1 MKKVKYILPV
11 ILVVLSMAITLPI
24 FTSAG
29 NGNELYINA
38 DKKQE
43 IVAGTA
49 LTDQQ
54 LLSLFNVSSNYND
67 LFNGKMTIEHSIDFN
82 TPGKYNVKF
91 IASYQEVKCVP
102 KNNGNPNV
110 NCDDNGNGNGNA
122 HGHGSYQYIDHQ
134 KVAVAKLTITKPT
147 PKIEIF
153 SDNTK
158 WAYEYT
164 TYTNEQLISLYN
176 VQVSGNEN
184 NLPIQVSHSIDFT
197 KVGTYDVV
205 FTVGDVSKTVTY
217 EVKDLLPILLSDN
230 EHTIKVNQSIDYLSA
245 YNVNAYELNNYDLNN
260 SVSINDSKVDYTKPG
275 DYDVT
280 FSVNDNDGNVVIKHV
295 VLHIVQIDTINSK
308 QEQIIELGTTYTVEE
323 LKNIFELTANYN
335 LNLANVSV
343 TEAIDY
349 NTVGEYEITFKDT
362 TKNVETKSTLKIV
375 KHIQKEIELKEICT
389 KIGIHLT
396 KEQYLA
402 AYEQEYGKIEDTKI
416 LETLIIDDSVVDY
429 DTEGTYQV
437 TVHATNNAG
446 DVLSVV
452 IALCVQKDTTTDP
465 DETCNKYENGSDRVE
480 KVSITQSDVITD
492 SKLRELFAFDDSFSV
507 VHNINPEAIGVY
519 SVLFSNNKCNF
530 NGQVEVLETKVITDK
545 ETITDELKDKNLT
558 NVKPEDVKEGRYNVK
573 TIDGKTG
580 EEKMESVEYS
590 IKDTGKSSYIILA
603 TLIAIVAIALK
614 MSLGKKSRED
624 K

>member
-11 ILVVLSMAITLPI
+11 ILVVLSMALTLPI

-29 NGNELYINA
+29 NGNELYIKA

-54 LLSLFNVSSNYND
+54 LLSLFNVSSNYKD

-82 TPGKYNVKF
+82 TPGKYNIKF

-102 KNNGNPNV
+102 KNSGNPNV

-122 HGHGSYQYIDHQ
+122 NGHGSYQYIDHQ
-134 KVAVAKLTITKPT
+134 KVAVSKLTITKPS

-153 SDNTK
+153 SDNNK
-158 WAYEYT
+158 GAYEYT

-176 VQVSGNEN
+176 VQVTGNEN

-197 KVGTYDVV
+197 KVGTYEVV

-260 SVSINDSKVDYTKPG
+260 YVIINDSKVDYTKPG
-275 DYDVT
+275 DYEVT
-280 FSVNDNDGNVVIKHV
+280 FSVEDNDGNVVIKHV
-295 VLHIVQIDTINSK
+295 VLHIVQVDTINSK

-323 LKNIFELTANYN
+323 LKNIFELTANYS

-349 NTVGEYEITFKDT
+349 NTVGEYEIIFKDT

-375 KHIQKEIELKEICT
+375 KDIQTKLELEKICT
-389 KIGIHLT
+389 KVGVQLT
-396 KEQYLA
+396 KEQYIA
-402 AYEQEYGKIEDTKI
+402 AYEHEHGKIEDTKI
-416 LETLIIDDSVVDY
+416 IETLTIDDSVVNY
-429 DTEGTYQV
+429 DEEGTYQV
-437 TVHATNNAG
+437 NVHATNNAG
-446 DVLSVV
+446 DDINVV
-452 IALCVQKDTTTDP
+452 VALCVQKDTTTDP
-465 DETCNKYENGSDRVE
+465 DPDETCKKYENGSDRVE

-519 SVLFSNNKCNF
+519 SILFSNNKCNF
-530 NGQVEVLETKVITDK
+530 NGQVEVLKTKVISDK

-558 NVKPEDVKEGRYNVK
+558 NVKPEDVKEGRYNIR
-573 TIDGKTG
+573 TIDGKTDQD
-580 EEKMESVEYS
+580 KMEVIEYS
-590 IKDTGKSSYIILA
+590 IKDTGNSSYIILA
-603 TLIAIVAIALK
+603 TIIATLAFVLK
-614 MSLGKKSRED
+614 SSLNEKD

>member
-11 ILVVLSMAITLPI
+11 ILVVLSMALTLPI

-29 NGNELYINA
+29 NGNELYIKA

-54 LLSLFNVSSNYND
+54 LLSLFNVSSNYKD

-82 TPGKYNVKF
+82 TPGKYNIKF

-102 KNNGNPNV
+102 KNSGNPNV

-122 HGHGSYQYIDHQ
+122 NGHGSYQYIDHQ
-134 KVAVAKLTITKPT
+134 KVAVSKLTITKPS

-153 SDNTK
+153 SDNNK
-158 WAYEYT
+158 GAYEYT

-176 VQVSGNEN
+176 VQVTGNEN
-184 NLPIQVSHSIDFT
+184 DLPIQVSHSIDFT
-197 KVGTYDVV
+197 KVGTYEVV

-217 EVKDLLPILLSDN
+217 EVKDLLPILLSEN

-245 YNVNAYELNNYDLNN
+245 YNVNAYELNNYDLN
-260 SVSINDSKVDYTKPG
+260 SAVKINDSKVDYTKPG
-275 DYDVT
+275 DYEVT
-280 FSVNDNDGNVVIKHV
+280 FSVEDNDGNVVIKHV
-295 VLHIVQIDTINSK
+295 VLHIVQVDTINSK

-323 LKNIFELTANYN
+323 LKNIFELTANYS

-349 NTVGEYEITFKDT
+349 NTVGEYEIIFKDT

-375 KHIQKEIELKEICT
+375 KDIQTKLELEKICT
-389 KIGIHLT
+389 KVGVQLT
-396 KEQYLA
+396 KEQYIA
-402 AYEQEYGKIEDTKI
+402 AYEHEHGKIEDTKI
-416 LETLIIDDSVVDY
+416 IETLTIDDSVVNY
-429 DTEGTYQV
+429 DEEGTYQV
-437 TVHATNNAG
+437 NVHATNNAG
-446 DVLSVV
+446 DDINVV
-452 IALCVQKDTTTDP
+452 VALCVQKDTTTDP
-465 DETCNKYENGSDRVE
+465 DPDETCKKYENGSDRVE

-519 SVLFSNNKCNF
+519 SILFSNNKCNF
-530 NGQVEVLETKVITDK
+530 NGQVEVLETKVISDK

-558 NVKPEDVKEGRYNVK
+558 NVKPEDVKEGRYNIR
-573 TIDGKTG
+573 TIDGKTDQD
-580 EEKMESVEYS
+580 KMEVIEYS
-590 IKDTGKSSYIILA
+590 IKDTGNSSYIILA
-603 TLIAIVAIALK
+603 TIIATLAFVLK
-614 MSLGKKSRED
+614 SSLDEKD